1 MSRSV
6 KAHLLL
12 VFITFVWGC
21 TFVLVKDALADCTPM
36 LMNAVRFVL
45 SALLLAAVFY
55 RELPRI
61 TRGALWA
68 GFQMGSLLWLGYEFQ
83 TTGLKLT
90 SASKSAFITGLSV
103 VLVPLLLGLF
113 WRRHINRWTLGGV
126 AVAFVGLYMMTVPPG
141 AFLQAAGSINR
152 GDLLTMGCSVS
163 FALQII
169 VVGRSAQRYPFMQLV
184 VIEVAV
190 AAAWMVLTVPLAE
203 RGAYL
208 HPTHTVLAAIIICA
222 LLSTVLGF
230 AVQVW
235 AQQFTPP
242 THTALIFALEPVFAA
257 LTSYVLL
264 SEVLGWRGG
273 LGAVLILGGVLV
285 SELLGTVQQPEAELR
300 EEAA

>member
-1 MSRSV
+1 MSRSL
-6 KAHLLL
+6 KAHILLL
-12 VFITFVWGC
+12 VVTFVWGT
-21 TFVLVKDALADCTPM
+21 TFVLVKDALADSTPM

-45 SALLLAAVFY
+45 SALLLAAIFH

-68 GFQMGSLLWLGYEFQ
+68 GFQMGTLLWLGYEFQ

-90 SASKSAFITGLSV
+90 SAAKSAFITGLSV

-126 AVAFVGLYMMTVPPG
+126 AAAFIGLYLMTVPPG
-141 AFLQAAGSINR
+141 AFLAAFGSINR
-152 GDLLTMGCSVS
+152 GDLLTMACAVC

-169 VVGRSAQRYPFMQLV
+169 IVGRNAQRFPFMQLV

-203 RGAYL
+203 RGAYY
-208 HPTHTVLAAIIICA
+208 HPTRTVLAATIICA
-222 LLSTVLGF
+222 LLSTVMGF
-230 AVQVW
+230 AVQAW

-242 THTALIFALEPVFAA
+242 THTALIFALEPVFAG

-264 SEVLGWRGG
+264 GEVMGWRGG
-273 LGAVLILGGVLV
+273 LGAVLILAGVLV
-285 SELLGTVQQPEAELR
+285 SELLGAVQRPEAELR
-300 EEAA
+300 AEAA